1 MSVIFERMPPL
12 RRSNLQAL
20 AAGVIAII
28 LVVVLSDAALAQF
41 GVGPARSAP
50 PEATGG
56 LIGWILRQQ
65 ALYYREFAGL
75 IRAAR
80 QGGGIAYG
88 LLGLSFTYGI
98 FHAAGPGHGK
108 AVISSYLFASG
119 ETWRR
124 GVTLSFASAL
134 MQSLVAVAIVGLFAV
149 ALGGTAAMMG
159 SAVRI
164 VEIASYT
171 LVIAVGLRLAWVKG
185 GALLS
190 AWRAVPK
197 RTLLPMPAPV
207 LAAAGGIGLAQVHHD
222 HASDQAHDCEHHAHR
237 AHAHDHA
244 KGDHHAE
251 AHGYSCTHVHAD
263 AHDAACGHSHGPE
276 PGDVAGPGGWRR
288 GLSAV
293 LAAGLRPCSGAIIV
307 LVFCLAQDLFW
318 TGVASTFAMG
328 LGTAIT
334 VAALASFAV
343 GARAA
348 AARLAG
354 GRGGFGV
361 LALRAVELCAALAIV
376 MVGVLLLTG
385 YLASERMFVV

>member
-1 MSVIFERMPPL
+1 MMLDRMAAL
-12 RRSNLQAL
+12 RRPDHRIV
-20 AAGVIAII
+20 AAGAIAVL
-28 LVVVLSDAALAQF
+28 LVVMLSDAALAQF

-80 QGGGIAYG
+80 QSGGIAYG
-88 LLGLSFTYGI
+88 LLGMSFTYGI

-134 MQSLVAVAIVGLFAV
+134 MQSLVAVAIVGIFAV

-159 SAVRI
+159 RAVRN
-164 VEIASYT
+164 VEIASYA

-185 GALLS
+185 GAFLA

-197 RTLLPMPAPV
+197 PSLLHVATPA
-207 LAAAGGIGLAQVHHD
+207 LAAAGGLALAQAHHD
-222 HASDQAHDCEHHAHR
+222 HAPDQAHAHEHHPHGAHAHHHAGDDHHAHG
-237 AHAHDHA
+237 HGHSCSHDHGEA
-244 KGDHHAE
+244 DH
-251 AHGYSCTHVHAD
+251 
-263 AHDAACGHSHGPE
+263 AACGHSHGPQ
-276 PGDVAGPGGWRR
+276 PRDLAGAQGWRR

-293 LAAGLRPCSGAIIV
+293 FAAGLRPCSGAIIV
-307 LVFCLAQDLFW
+307 LVFCLAQGLFW
-318 TGVASTFAMG
+318 TGVASTLAMG

-348 AARLAG
+348 AARLAV
-354 GRGGFGV
+354 GRQGFGV

>member
-1 MSVIFERMPPL
+1 MMLDRMVAL
-12 RRSNLQAL
+12 RRPDHRIVAVG
-20 AAGVIAII
+20 AIAVF
-28 LVVVLSDAALAQF
+28 LVVMLSDAALAQF

-56 LIGWILRQQ
+56 LIAWILRQQ
-65 ALYYREFAGL
+65 ALYYREFVGL

-80 QGGGIAYG
+80 QNGGIAYG
-88 LLGLSFTYGI
+88 LLGVSFTYGI

-134 MQSLVAVAIVGLFAV
+134 MQSLVAVAVVGIFAV

-159 SAVRI
+159 RAVRN
-164 VEIASYT
+164 VEIASYA

-185 GALLS
+185 GAFLA

-197 RTLLPMPAPV
+197 PSLLHVATPA
-207 LAAAGGIGLAQVHHD
+207 LAAAGGLALAQVHHD
-222 HASDQAHDCEHHAHR
+222 RAPDQAHAHEHHQHG
-237 AHAHDHA
+237 AHAHDPSKHDHRAHDHGHA
-244 KGDHHAE
+244 CAHDHDHGDHA
-251 AHGYSCTHVHAD
+251 T
-263 AHDAACGHSHGPE
+263 CGHSHGPQPQE
-276 PGDVAGPGGWRR
+276 LAGADGWRR

-307 LVFCLAQDLFW
+307 LVFCLAQGLFW
-318 TGVASTFAMG
+318 TGVASTLAMG

-354 GRGGFGV
+354 VRQGFGV

-385 YLASERMFVV
+385 YLASERMLLS

>member
-1 MSVIFERMPPL
+1 MMLDRMAAL
-12 RRSNLQAL
+12 RRPDHRIV
-20 AAGVIAII
+20 AAVAIAIV
-28 LVVVLSDAALAQF
+28 LVVMLSDAALAQF

-80 QGGGIAYG
+80 QSGGIAYG
-88 LLGLSFTYGI
+88 LLGMSFTYGI

-134 MQSLVAVAIVGLFAV
+134 MQSLVAVAIVGIFAV

-159 SAVRI
+159 SAVRN
-164 VEIASYT
+164 VEIASYA

-185 GALLS
+185 GAFLA
-190 AWRAVPK
+190 AWRAAPK
-197 RTLLPMPAPV
+197 RTVLPMPA
-207 LAAAGGIGLAQVHHD
+207 LAAAGGLALAQAHH
-222 HASDQAHDCEHHAHR
+222 AFTPDQAHHHEHHANG
-237 AHAHDHA
+237 AHAHHHA
-244 KGDHHAE
+244 GDDHHAHGHGHSCSHDHGE
-251 AHGYSCTHVHAD
+251 ADH
-263 AHDAACGHSHGPE
+263 AACGHSHGPQ
-276 PGDVAGPGGWRR
+276 PRDLAGAQGWRR

-293 LAAGLRPCSGAIIV
+293 FAAGLRPCSGAIIV
-307 LVFCLAQDLFW
+307 LVFCLTQGLFW

-334 VAALASFAV
+334 VATIAVMAVFAKDLARRLSAGREGGGALVMRGVEF
-343 GARAA
+343 AA
-348 AARLAG
+348 AGL
-354 GRGGFGV
+354 
-361 LALRAVELCAALAIV
+361 
-376 MVGVLLLTG
+376 VLLFGAGLLFG
-385 YLASERMFVV
+385 YIAAERVTCL